1 MTPGLKKKLLSAPL
15 IPLSLKEERRGGMAM
30 ARFKLNNENVIVSLD
45 AGTSALRL
53 AVIQKN
59 ERLFPELLAYSERP
73 CQGLLDEGRV
83 VDFNAFIPVLGEAL
97 EEAEDLSKTGFSELW
112 VGLSGDFHAFP
123 SRGMTALPSR
133 EVTKKD
139 IALAVHTACA
149 VPIPSHHIRIQS
161 NPQSFSIDNQNEV
174 INPLGLSGLRLETRV
189 HIVTVPEFYCQDL
202 TKALKT
208 VGCAPKG
215 FVHNLVAFANHLTDR
230 RQRQNGVCF
239 CDIGQ
244 KSSRV
249 IVCHQGKIS
258 DMFRIP
264 FGGEHLSLALAEQFK
279 ISLESAESLK
289 IKQGA
294 FVHRHSP
301 GSEQVEAGNEG
312 LFISYSA
319 FVGVLEGAITR
330 LFEDIRK
337 GLELKHKPDHISSG
351 IVYTGGTALVPG
363 FLELARSRTGLPAS
377 HPRPFIANDFKKTE
391 TFVIAQEGFMKEKF
405 QEQKPPFPSRWTKL
419 KDLF

>member
-1 MTPGLKKKLLSAPL
+1 
-15 IPLSLKEERRGGMAM
+15 M
-30 ARFKLNNENVIVSLD
+30 ARFKLNNENITVSLD

-59 ERLFPELLAYSERP
+59 GQLFPELLAYSERP

-83 VDFNAFIPVLGEAL
+83 VDFNGFISVLGEAL

-112 VGLSGDFHAFP
+112 VGLSGAFHAFS

-174 INPLGLSGLRLETRV
+174 VNPLGLSGLRLETQV

-202 TKALKT
+202 TKVLKAM
-208 VGCAPKG
+208 GCAPRG
-215 FVHNLVAFANHLTDR
+215 FVHNLVAFANHLTDL
-230 RQRQNGVCF
+230 RQKKNGVCL

-249 IVCHQGKIS
+249 IVCQRGKIS

-264 FGGEHLSLALAEQFK
+264 FGGEHLSLALAERFK

-294 FVHRHSP
+294 FANRHP
-301 GSEQVEAGNEG
+301 GGGNEQVEAGNEG

-319 FVGVLEGAITR
+319 FVGVLESAIAR
-330 LFEDIRK
+330 LFKDIRK
-337 GLELKHKPDHISSG
+337 RLELKHKPDHINSG
-351 IVYTGGTALVPG
+351 IIWTGATAFVPG

-377 HPRPFIANDFKKTE
+377 HPRPFISNDFKKTE
-391 TFVIAQEGFMKEKF
+391 TFAIAQEGFMKEKF
-405 QEQKPPFPSRWTKL
+405 QTQKVPFTSRWTKL
-419 KDLF
+419 KELF